1 MADPLPNPNL
11 AALRRK
17 IDAIDEAIQDLLMHR
32 TEAVLGIAAA
42 KRESGEAVL
51 RPAREAQVL
60 RRLVARHKGQFPK
73 PALVRLWREI
83 MAGSVHVQ
91 TKFTL
96 AVYAPAG
103 QEGLLR
109 LAHDQFGAA
118 TPSRRHNTI
127 LGVLAE
133 VGEGTASAGILP
145 LPGEDEA
152 QPWWPSLVGNERL
165 PRIAARLPF
174 VPGAGQEGALAIALV
189 DQEQSGADH
198 SYIVLESPT
207 PLSRDGLTKT
217 LTAAGLPPVF
227 IASRGTT
234 YLAEIADFVPAGDPR
249 LARVRAVAVG
259 GFAVPFS
266 AAEVAP

>member
-1 MADPLPNPNL
+1 MPDPLSDL
-11 AALRRK
+11 AALRRE
-17 IDAIDEAIQDLLMHR
+17 IDAIDETLHDLLMRR

-60 RRLVARHKGQFPK
+60 RRLVARHKGRFPK

-91 TKFTL
+91 TKFSV
-96 AVYAPAG
+96 AVYAPVG
-103 QEGLLR
+103 QGGLLR
-109 LAHDQFGAA
+109 LAHDQFGAL

-133 VGEGTASAGILP
+133 VSEGNASVGILP
-145 LPGEDEA
+145 LPKEEET
-152 QPWWPSLVGNERL
+152 QPWWPSLVGNGL
-165 PRIAARLPF
+165 PRVVARLPF
-174 VPGAGQEGALAIALV
+174 VPGSAPDGALAIALV
-189 DQEQSGADH
+189 DQEKSGVDR
-198 SYIVLESPT
+198 SYIVLDSAT
-207 PLSRDGLTKT
+207 PLSRDALTKT

-234 YLAEIADFVPAGDPR
+234 YLVEIDDFVPPGDPR
-249 LARVRAVAVG
+249 LARARAITVG
-259 GFAVPFS
+259 GYAVPFT
-266 AAEVAP
+266 AAEMAP